1 VPGKPAMGSSGTPI
15 LIDWQAG
22 TLAGNAV
29 EQSSKTLGELPGLFR
44 DESAR
49 QRLDPETL
57 VYRVQLW
64 QPVHAGT
71 EGGLFW
77 GTTIVEPGK
86 VGAEYFMTHGHFHHI
101 RNRGEYY
108 ATVQGEGALI
118 LMPEGGQARQEIM
131 SLGTLHYIPGNTAH
145 RVANTGK
152 TQLVFLASWPS
163 DAGYDYDLIRHS
175 GFGASLIEVNGKPV
189 LVPNP

>member
-1 VPGKPAMGSSGTPI
+1 MGISRSPI
-15 LIDWQAG
+15 LVDWRAG
-22 TLAGNAV
+22 TLAGAAV
-29 EQSSKTLGELPGLFR
+29 RQSSKTLGQMPGLFR

-57 VYRVQLW
+57 VYRVQSW
-64 QPVHAGT
+64 QPVRAGT

-86 VGAEYFMTHGHFHHI
+86 VGAEYFMTQGHYHHI

-118 LMPEGGQARQEIM
+118 LMAESGETRGETM
-131 SLGTLHYIPGNTAH
+131 SPGTIHYIPGNTAH
-145 RVANTGK
+145 RVANTSK

-163 DAGYDYDLIRHS
+163 DAGYDYDLIRRT
-175 GFGASLIEVNGKPV
+175 GFGASLIEVDGKPA
-189 LVPNP
+189 LVPNR